1 MTISANAWNK
11 FVARLSKICTEA
23 ARKMGEFIKSRGYGD
38 TQALIDYAYALA
50 TTYGEASSA
59 LACEFYDAIAA
70 LMGQVVPAAMPAPTA
85 TYEEIANTV
94 IGVVEGSQNPE
105 TLAGAVERLVKLA
118 GEDTTLQN
126 AARDRALVAWIPS
139 GDTCAF
145 CIALA
150 ANGWQFASRR
160 MLRSGHAEHVHANC
174 DCTHAV
180 TWDPFANNYASYD
193 PAKYEQMYDSAQGNS
208 STAKINS
215 LRREFYAQNKA
226 EINAQKR
233 DAYAKRIKLNS
244 SAAEETNV

>member
-11 FVARLSKICTEA
+11 FVAKLSKICSEA
-23 ARKMGEFIKSRGYGD
+23 SVKMGEFIQSHGYGD
-38 TQALIDYAYALA
+38 TQVLIDYAFALA
-50 TTYGEASSA
+50 TAYGEASSA

-70 LMGQVVPAAMPAPTA
+70 LMGQVVPPAVPAPTA
-85 TYEEIANTV
+85 TYEEVANTV

-105 TLAGAVERLVKLA
+105 TLSGAVERLVKLA

-126 AARDRALVAWIPS
+126 AARDRALVAWIPN

-160 MLRSGHAEHVHANC
+160 MLRGGHAQHVHANC

-180 TWDPFANNYASYD
+180 TWDPFADNYASYD
-193 PAKYEQMYDSAQGNS
+193 QDKYERLYYGADLNHWNTADGKPPAGHKSSSAPSAQDR
-208 STAKINS
+208 INA
-215 LRREFYAQNKA
+215 LRRMMYKA
-226 EINAQKR
+226 TT
-233 DAYAKRIKLNS
+233 
-244 SAAEETNV
+244 EETSV